1 MNRVCHAPLREGW
14 AQLFSGFVLVYGPV
28 TGFLLPPPP
37 PSGPRQWPGVPW
49 WHVTCPS
56 PHHPLICMSAGSWL
70 PLFSWPHIP
79 HCWRVAD
86 GSQCSLDWSAERG
99 QRGGCLN
106 TESRLRPH
114 GLPPLI
120 TQLNSI
126 PWAFRSGGMS
136 CKMWTMWRKL
146 LSRINSFCSVIPWS
160 ELQHMTRH
168 NPHVELL
175 QS

>member
-1 MNRVCHAPLREGW
+1 MSRMCHAPRREGW
-14 AQLFSGFVLVYGPV
+14 AQTSLVVLSLSMGRWQGFCWPP
-28 TGFLLPPPP
+28 LPP
-37 PSGPRQWPGVPW
+37 GAWQWPGVPLMTW
-49 WHVTCPS
+49 WHAPS

-86 GSQCSLDWSAERG
+86 GSQCSLDWSAERERG
-99 QRGGCLN
+99 QRGGCLT

-126 PWAFRSGGMS
+126 PWAFLSGGMS
-136 CKMWTMWRKL
+136 CKMWTMWR
-146 LSRINSFCSVIPWS
+146 N
-160 ELQHMTRH
+160 
-168 NPHVELL
+168 LL
-175 QS
+175 QG